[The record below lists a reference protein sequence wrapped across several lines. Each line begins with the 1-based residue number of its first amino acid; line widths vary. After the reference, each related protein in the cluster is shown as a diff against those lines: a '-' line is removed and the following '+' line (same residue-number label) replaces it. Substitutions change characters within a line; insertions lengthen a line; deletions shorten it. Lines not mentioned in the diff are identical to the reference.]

1 MKSKAMRHLFCKS
14 AFAVCLLGGAMM
26 LPSCEDEVLTG
37 QPTWLGNSIYER
49 LEEEGDYQTTLKLI
63 NDLGLYDVLS
73 QTGSKTLFV
82 ANDEAYEEWFRTNE
96 WGVKCY
102 DSLSTAQKKLLFNS
116 AMVNNAY
123 LVELLSSV
131 KGPDF
136 GERAGKCMRRPSA
149 ISIFDSVSSILPAE
163 MPIYTSEK
171 IAGFKDPW
179 IKYRNKSNGIV
190 LLKDDNAAPMIH
202 FLPAFMKHH
211 KIQDLDLQK
220 ISGDPFAT
228 IADAWVNGQ
237 KIIERDITCKNGYIH
252 KVAGVIEPTV
262 NMAEFIR
269 QQAHASNNATSIW
282 SRMIDRFSAPYYND
296 EVTKEY
302 RRLYGGE
309 DSVFV
314 LRYFSEWSADGENN
328 VSPDGERVADLLP
341 FDPGWNT
348 YMYSNTSDQT
358 MYYDAGV
365 MLVPTDEAM
374 ETWFNGE
381 GRELQEQFKSYDSI
395 PSQTLKELLGANMV
409 ESFTDKVPTKFD
421 NILDAST
428 QLPLGIKV
436 DDIVTSYMGCNGVV
450 FVVNKVFAP
459 RSYFSV
465 AFPAMIREET
475 MKVIYWAFDELDFLP
490 YLNSM
495 DTKYSLLLPT
505 NNAMLQYIEPV
516 SYGATQTTMLEF
528 SYDKTKKTVVAD
540 RYNCTVDENGNIE
553 KGAPLTSNGGVDLAI
568 VKDRLTDLVDQLIIV
583 GDIEDGNE
591 FYKTKGGTPVR
602 VVCTEGGTSPLPGI
616 NKTIQIYGLWQH
628 DYNRPLTVTARYDK
642 YEVGNGRSYEIDE
655 QMPLASTKSV
665 FNVLMEN
672 PDFEEFFN
680 LISNGDPN
688 DAKNSLMIQTMGQG
702 DKYACAG
709 VATGNNNIRLFENYN
724 YTVYVPTNE
733 AIRDLIANDSLP
745 TWQDFEYWDSVAVY
759 ASNADSLARATM
771 CRKVIKE
778 RITDFVRYHLQDN
791 LVLIGSKPDVATYES
806 MLVNE
811 KTGRFYGL
819 DVACSHEG
827 LQVVDQMNNTINVKV
842 EKTTGYNQVCREF
855 WFTATS
861 GKLSES
867 STIYME
873 SDAVVHQ
880 IDGVLKHKNYGETWI
895 QEVDRRL
902 GN

>member
-1 MKSKAMRHLFCKS
+1 MKSNAMRQLFCRS
-14 AFAVCLLGGAMM
+14 AFAACLVGGAMM
-26 LPSCEDEVLTG
+26 LPSCEDEALTG
-37 QPTWLGNSIYER
+37 QPSWLGNSIYER
-49 LEEEGDYQTTLKLI
+49 LEEEGNYQTTLKLI
-63 NDLGLYDVLS
+63 KDLGLYDVLS

-82 ANDEAYEEWFRTNE
+82 ASDEAYEEWFRNNE
-96 WGVKCY
+96 WGVSSY
-102 DSLSTAQKKLLFNS
+102 DSLSMAQKKLLFNS

-149 ISIFDSVSSILPAE
+149 VTIYDSVSSILPAD
-163 MPIYTSEK
+163 MPVYMGEEV
-171 IAGFKDPW
+171 AGFKDPW
-179 IKYRNKSNGIV
+179 IKYRGKTNGIV
-190 LLKDDNAAPMIH
+190 LMKDDNPAPMIH

-211 KIQDLDLQK
+211 KIQDQDLQI
-220 ISGDPFAT
+220 ISGDSAAT
-228 IADAWVNGQ
+228 TADAWVNGR
-237 KIIERDITCKNGYIH
+237 KIVERDITCKNGYIH
-252 KVAGVIEPTV
+252 KVDGVIEPTM
-262 NMAEFIR
+262 NMAEYIR
-269 QQAHASNNATSIW
+269 QQAHDQSNPTSIW
-282 SRMIDRFSAPYYND
+282 SRMIDRFSAPYYNE

-314 LRYFSEWSADGENN
+314 LRYFSEWSASEGL
-328 VSPDGERVADLLP
+328 SSTPDGERVADLLP

-365 MLVPTDEAM
+365 MLVPTDAALEA
-374 ETWFNGE
+374 WFNGE
-381 GRELQEQFKSYDSI
+381 GRELREQFKSYDSI

-428 QLPLGIKV
+428 QLPLGVEV
-436 DDIVTSYMGCNGVV
+436 DDIVASYMGCNGVV
-450 FVVNKVFAP
+450 FVVDKVYAP

-505 NNAMLQYIEPV
+505 NNAMLQYVEPT
-516 SYGATQTTMLEF
+516 SYGATQSTMLEF

-540 RYNCTVDENGNIE
+540 RYTCTVDENGIIT
-553 KGAPLTSNGGVDLAI
+553 KGEPLTTNGGVDAT
-568 VKDRLTDLVDQLIIV
+568 VVRNRLTDLVDQLIIV

-591 FYKTKGGTPVR
+591 YYKTKGGTPVR
-602 VVCTEGGTSPLPGI
+602 VVCTEGGDLPNGMSIEVYGIWQQAYNKPL
-616 NKTIQIYGLWQH
+616 K
-628 DYNRPLTVTARYDK
+628 VTARYDK
-642 YEVGNGRSYEIDE
+642 FDTGNGRSYEINE

-665 FNVLMEN
+665 YNVLMEN
-672 PDFEEFFN
+672 PEYKEFFD
-680 LISNGDPN
+680 LIRNGDPN
-688 DAKNSLMIQTMGQG
+688 DAKNSLMIQTMGQDG
-702 DKYACAG
+702 KYVCVGAS
-709 VATGNNNIRLFENYN
+709 TGNSNVRLFENYN

-733 AIRDLIANDSLP
+733 AIRDLVDNDSLP
-745 TWQDFEYWDSVAVY
+745 TWDDFEYWDSVAV
-759 ASNADSLARATM
+759 SSTDSAAM
-771 CRKVIKE
+771 GKMYCKVIKE

-791 LVLIGSKPDVATYES
+791 LVLIGSKPNTSTYES
-806 MLVNE
+806 MLVNA
-811 KTGRFYGL
+811 KTGRFLGL
-819 DVACSHEG
+819 DVIHDHNG
-827 LQVVDQMNNTINVKV
+827 LQIVDQMNDTIEVKM
-842 EKTTGYNQVCREF
+842 EEGFYNQVCREF
-855 WFTATS
+855 WFTTTA

-873 SDAVVHQ
+873 SDAVVHL
-880 IDGVLKHKNYGETWI
+880 IDGALKHKNYGETWI
-895 QEVDRRL
+895 EEAERRL